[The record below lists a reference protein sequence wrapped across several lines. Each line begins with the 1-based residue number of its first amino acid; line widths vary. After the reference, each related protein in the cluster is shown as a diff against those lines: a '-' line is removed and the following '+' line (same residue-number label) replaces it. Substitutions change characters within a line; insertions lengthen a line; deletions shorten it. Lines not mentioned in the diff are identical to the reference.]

1 MAKATPAK
9 KEETLTPEQMQNMI
23 TAMAKK
29 IDQLQNSKQ
38 EEVDDTPSPE
48 NARTSNQGARLLAT
62 SVGDVIQPEGY
73 VTPVP
78 EAIMEKG
85 PNAVKVF
92 LDTWK
97 KGQRPEER
105 ALGGHAEELAAEA
118 AM

>member
-1 MAKATPAK
+1 MAKVTPK
-9 KEETLTPEQMQNMI
+9 KEEAELTPAQMQNMI
-23 TAMAKK
+23 AVMAKK
-29 IDQLQNSKQ
+29 IEQLENGTQA
-38 EEVDDTPSPE
+38 EVDDTPSPE

-62 SVGDVIQPEGY
+62 SVGDVIQPEGF

-85 PNAVKVF
+85 EKAVEVF
-92 LDTWK
+92 LSTWK

-105 ALGGHAEELAAEA
+105 ALGGPAEELAAEA